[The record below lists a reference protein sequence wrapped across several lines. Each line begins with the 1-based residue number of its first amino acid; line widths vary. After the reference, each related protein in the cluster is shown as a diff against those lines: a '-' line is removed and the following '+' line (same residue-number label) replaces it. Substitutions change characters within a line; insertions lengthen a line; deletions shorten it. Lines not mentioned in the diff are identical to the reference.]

1 MMQRIV
7 RFGLGSC
14 AALAVA
20 ALSFATPG
28 ADARSS
34 TMYAAPDYCQEIE
47 DTGQLITIPWA
58 SAGCGTAREAMRVRI
73 AARNKFPGR
82 YPPLTCIAYDHH
94 RYEWDAPLCTH
105 ARNRYAAGA
114 IRPVY
119 FGAAPSRRANTPAP
133 AMMAPAPMTSP
144 AASASPSGVRSHV
157 LSFAGSPGL
166 VLQRVV

>member
-1 MMQRIV
+1 MRRIV
-7 RFGLGSC
+7 RFGIGSC
-14 AALAVA
+14 AALAVTVM
-20 ALSFATPG
+20 SFAMPA

-58 SAGCGTAREAMRVRI
+58 SAGCSGAREAMRVRI
-73 AARNKFPGR
+73 AAHNKFPGR

-119 FGAAPSRRANTPAP
+119 FGTPPSRHANTPAP
-133 AMMAPAPMTSP
+133 AMMTPVPMTSP
-144 AASASPSGVRSHV
+144 AASTSPSPAPKHATR
-157 LSFAGSPGL
+157 L
-166 VLQRVV
+166 